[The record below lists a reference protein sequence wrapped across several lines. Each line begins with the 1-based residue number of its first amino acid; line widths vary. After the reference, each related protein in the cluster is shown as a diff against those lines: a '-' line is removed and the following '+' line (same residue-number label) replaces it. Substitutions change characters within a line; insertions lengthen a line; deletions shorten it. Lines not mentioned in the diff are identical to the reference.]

1 MLVTKRKEA
10 APNTFRDLRSIVEL
24 LHGGVAW
31 ICNSGTVFSELE
43 LCQTHPKNT
52 QQNSATSTCTNRVP
66 LHIFSQEAHN
76 LHYSSSRV
84 LLPHYSS
91 KASI

>member
-43 LCQTHPKNT
+43 LCQTHPKI
-52 QQNSATSTCTNRVP
+52 R
-66 LHIFSQEAHN
+66 ID
-76 LHYSSSRV
+76 
-84 LLPHYSS
+84 
-91 KASI
+91 